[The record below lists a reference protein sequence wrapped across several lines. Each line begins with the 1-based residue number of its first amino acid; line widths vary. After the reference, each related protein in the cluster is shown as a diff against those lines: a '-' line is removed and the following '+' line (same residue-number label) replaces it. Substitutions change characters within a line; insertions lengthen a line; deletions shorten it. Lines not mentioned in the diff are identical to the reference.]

1 MSIIL
6 SILTLPLL
14 FSSPKKLA
22 CEPQQK
28 TLRKKGIEVKIESY
42 QSFVSGDPIVIF
54 PPTGGKNKLDQLY
67 AKGLCSK
74 GRKVVIMEE
83 WTGYG
88 TKKTDLGVHN
98 RYYRNA
104 VNALKLV
111 HKEELAGK
119 EFGVLGTSLGGIF
132 TAISLHQI
140 PQINKAFIIASGID
154 LPEMIVTSRHN
165 DMKDLKTFRLKTY
178 KFSSEREY
186 IKALRKEIP
195 LEPTNNPIDFK
206 SKKLGQYIIAGD
218 QIVPERNQIKLNDL
232 WKPDLVRKLE
242 PSLISKLNGK
252 THKSG
257 IIKAYFHY
265 SNEVINFFLT
275 DKKRKR

>member
-1 MSIIL
+1 M
-6 SILTLPLL
+6 
-14 FSSPKKLA
+14 
-22 CEPQQK
+22 
-28 TLRKKGIEVKIESY
+28 GIEVRIETY
-42 QSFVSGDPIVIF
+42 QSFVSGDPVVIF

-67 AKGLCSK
+67 AKGLCRS

-88 TKKTDLGVHN
+88 TRKTDLGVHN

-104 VNALKLV
+104 VEALKLV

-154 LPEMIVTSRHN
+154 LPEMIVTSKHK
-165 DMKDLKTFRLKTY
+165 DMKDLKALRLKEY
-178 KFSSEREY
+178 RFGSDNEY
-186 IKALRKEIP
+186 INALRREIP
-195 LEPTNNPIDFK
+195 LEPTKNPIDFK
-206 SKKLGQYIIAGD
+206 SKKLGQFIILGD
-218 QIVPERNQIKLNDL
+218 QIVPEKNQNKLKAL
-232 WKPDLVRKLE
+232 WKPDLVRKLD
-242 PSLISKLNGK
+242 PSLISKLNGRI
-252 THKSG
+252 HKSG

-265 SNEVINFFLT
+265 SDEVINFFLT
-275 DKKRKR
+275 NKK